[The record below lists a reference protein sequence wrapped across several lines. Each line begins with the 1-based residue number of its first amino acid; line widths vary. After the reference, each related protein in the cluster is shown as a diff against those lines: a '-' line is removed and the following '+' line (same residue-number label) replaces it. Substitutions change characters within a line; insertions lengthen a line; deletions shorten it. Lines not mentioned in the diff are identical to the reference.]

1 MYQSGPSYSFN
12 LIELHGNSIL
22 AGLVATNLINPEGY
36 IEHSGYYYNGGTYWT
51 QTLRRFAVNEFYFT
65 TVTSTPPPTP
75 SCDLPVIGKMDSLGI
90 VSVMH
95 RYDMDAGSCGHSPGG
110 LEITSTGG
118 AITWGRDH
126 DFFALRTDADLD
138 LVWAKRIYRSGG
150 LRFIKELPGGDL
162 LAGINMDTAGVVL
175 ARMTANG
182 DFLWAKSYIRP
193 KGIVHDALIEADGS
207 FVVIGYTD
215 STATTG
221 LFGPPPPLSF
231 QPKLFMMKLDGQG
244 EVQWC
249 RGWKSPTNLWY
260 TPFSAR
266 IERTLDEKYVVYS
279 NLGRV
284 QDHNRQWP
292 FLMKTDQNGD
302 TLWTRTV
309 GRTDYNYLTQD
320 LLPYSDGGFLLS
332 GVIYGNMPN
341 GSNGLMYIYKA
352 DSLGHFPC
360 WERAH
365 TIEAFDLF
373 PVDSSFTLVAYD
385 VPTTV
390 SPLFVRDSI
399 LDPSIFT
406 TFDGCSFT
414 TGIPSIQK
422 RKPPI
427 RVRPNPNTGHFTL
440 SFADPLMAESY
451 YSVYDT
457 MGKLLFQRPLPQGK
471 VTEEVDLSRFGAGTY
486 VVRVTSKE
494 GSCYERVV
502 VE

>member
-1 MYQSGPSYSFN
+1 MKRYEMNAGPCAH
-12 LIELHGNSIL
+12 L
-22 AGLVATNLINPEGY
+22 
-36 IEHSGYYYNGGTYWT
+36 
-51 QTLRRFAVNEFYFT
+51 
-65 TVTSTPPPTP
+65 
-75 SCDLPVIGKMDSLGI
+75 
-90 VSVMH
+90 
-95 RYDMDAGSCGHSPGG
+95 PGG
-110 LEITSTGG
+110 LEITSLNES
-118 AITWGRDH
+118 ITWGRDH

-138 LVWAKRIYRSGG
+138 LVWAKRIHRSGG
-150 LRFIKELPGGDL
+150 FRFIKELPGGNL

-175 ARMTANG
+175 ARMTAEG

-193 KGIVHDALIEADGS
+193 KGVVHDALIEADGS

-221 LFGPPPPLSF
+221 LFGPPPPPSF
-231 QPKLFMMKLDGQG
+231 QPKLFMMKLNGQG

-249 RGWKSPTNLWY
+249 RGWKSSTNLWY
-260 TPFSAR
+260 TPFSGR
-266 IERTLDEKYVVYS
+266 IARTLDENYVVLA
-279 NLGRV
+279 NLGRE

-292 FLMKTDQNGD
+292 FLMKTDLNGD
-302 TLWTRTV
+302 TIWTRTV

-320 LLPYSDGGFLLS
+320 LLPYSDGGFLIS

-360 WERAH
+360 WERAQ
-365 TIEAFDLF
+365 TIETFDLF
-373 PVDSSFTLVAYD
+373 PVDSSFTLVAHD

-390 SPLFVRDSI
+390 TPVYVQDSI

-414 TGIPSIQK
+414 TGLPDLLSPSRTRPRI
-422 RKPPI
+422 
-427 RVRPNPNTGHFTL
+427 RPNPNTGQFTVE
-440 SFADPLMAESY
+440 FADPLMADSY

-471 VTEEVDLSRFGAGTY
+471 QTEEVDLTRFGAGTY
-486 VVRVTSKE
+486 VVRFTSKE
-494 GSCYERVV
+494 GSCHERVLCSP
-502 VE
+502 